1 MFKRA
6 PFVSIW
12 NLNDKFKVGKGKQ
25 FMHTLVYCILI
36 AVGGIRW
43 AIFDAQ
49 IREHREW
56 RVCAVLSKALK
67 GLPCF
72 PTCELAGRTPRVCG
86 SCQKSGAQGQAE
98 GWGRRG
104 ALARALFP
112 GASPL
117 PKRSRH
123 GPAAL
128 LTRWAVLRTGPQSLE
143 SPSLL
148 RPVASLAD
156 LHHGQEQRRVT
167 PDRTHTC
174 PLLPREAPS
183 LSPKAAVCTN
193 NPWKGSPEQKQSM
206 LQCLQDR
213 EKLDTRREQLPDIHS
228 SKRLQSSKRDLWPY
242 PSQVKLLQCVRIFC
256 LPCHPQRPL
265 ISVPLI
271 CSKNPNRVA
280 LENIFNKFIK
290 KRLINLGEIKGE
302 TMNMYCTVHSNGE
315 NTFKHRN
322 SGYQWEIWT
331 MNCL

>member
-49 IREHREW
+49 IREYREC

-104 ALARALFP
+104 VLARALFP

-156 LHHGQEQRRVT
+156 LPHGQEQRRVT

-206 LQCLQDR
+206 LLFAIQRETRHPQRTASWHTFLQTSAVFR
-213 EKLDTRREQLPDIHS
+213 AWPLAVP
-228 SKRLQSSKRDLWPY
+228 QSSKAFTMCWNFLFALSPTATTDICPPDLQQKP
-242 PSQVKLLQCVRIFC
+242 
-256 LPCHPQRPL
+256 
-265 ISVPLI
+265 
-271 CSKNPNRVA
+271 
-280 LENIFNKFIK
+280 
-290 KRLINLGEIKGE
+290 
-302 TMNMYCTVHSNGE
+302 
-315 NTFKHRN
+315 
-322 SGYQWEIWT
+322 
-331 MNCL
+331 